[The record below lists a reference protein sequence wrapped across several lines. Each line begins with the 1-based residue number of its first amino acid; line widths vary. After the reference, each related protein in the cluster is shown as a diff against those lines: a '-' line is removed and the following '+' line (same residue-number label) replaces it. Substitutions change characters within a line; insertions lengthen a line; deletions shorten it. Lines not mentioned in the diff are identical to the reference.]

1 MPRVNKAI
9 ELLEQGQPI
18 YYTGIREVSFEE
30 GVKAA
35 QTWADYINVE
45 MEHGIFDIS
54 ALDAFMRGL
63 VEGGPTKSG
72 HRTPG
77 VVITLPTDGSDEYVT
92 RANAWMFKQVL
103 DRGVHG
109 ILLCHAE
116 TPKAIKAFV
125 ESVRYPFQTIGVGE
139 GLDDGRRGSGGQG
152 SAASIWGISTQEYL
166 DRADVWPL
174 NPKGE
179 ILLGLKIENKRA
191 LANVEESVMVPGIA
205 FAEWGPGDMGM
216 SLGYKRE
223 EMLAVRERVF
233 SACKSANI
241 AFLDGVSPANVAE
254 AIEEGVMIGS
264 GGEEAADIGR
274 KYTKR
279 SMPW

>member
-1 MPRVNKAI
+1 
-9 ELLEQGQPI
+9 
-18 YYTGIREVSFEE
+18 
-30 GVKAA
+30 
-35 QTWADYINVE
+35 
-45 MEHGIFDIS
+45 
-54 ALDAFMRGL
+54 
-63 VEGGPTKSG
+63 
-72 HRTPG
+72 
-77 VVITLPTDGSDEYVT
+77 
-92 RANAWMFKQVL
+92 
-103 DRGVHG
+103 
-109 ILLCHAE
+109 
-116 TPKAIKAFV
+116 
-125 ESVRYPFQTIGVGE
+125 
-139 GLDDGRRGSGGQG
+139 
-152 SAASIWGISTQEYL
+152 
-166 DRADVWPL
+166 
-174 NPKGE
+174 
-179 ILLGLKIENKRA
+179 
-191 LANVEESVMVPGIA
+191 MVPGIA